1 MDSSTWLSTTS
12 LDLDLNLNLNS
23 IRLLDD
29 SPAPNTHHHHE
40 NVDDRETETHS
51 FTSGEGEVGSR
62 NNSPRDETSAL
73 IEELNRVN
81 AENKRLTE
89 MLKVVCENYNALR
102 RQFDCLSCIPP
113 PATPSSNDH
122 TVDAKKRK
130 SGTGQGS
137 NENNSESSSSEE
149 NFISSKK
156 QREETVVKAK
166 ITRVYVRTEAA
177 DSSLVVKDGYQW
189 RKYGQKV
196 TRDNPSPRAYFKC
209 SFAPSC
215 PVKKKVQ
222 RSVEDQTVVV
232 ATYEGEHNHP
242 QPCGNQDSPT
252 NNKSNMT
259 AMSIGSMPTPTTLNS
274 TAVPNTVTLDLT
286 KHKPAGAAATPTSA
300 AAATPR
306 INSPEFQSM
315 IVEQM
320 ASSLTR
326 DPNFTAAIAAA
337 VSGRF
342 LNQS

>member
-1 MDSSTWLSTTS
+1 
-12 LDLDLNLNLNS
+12 
-23 IRLLDD
+23 
-29 SPAPNTHHHHE
+29 
-40 NVDDRETETHS
+40 
-51 FTSGEGEVGSR
+51 
-62 NNSPRDETSAL
+62 
-73 IEELNRVN
+73 
-81 AENKRLTE
+81 

-102 RQFDCLSCIPP
+102 RQFDYISCIPP

-122 TVDAKKRK
+122 TVVAKKRK

-149 NFISSKK
+149 NFISSNK

-222 RSVEDQTVVV
+222 RSVEDRTVVV

-259 AMSIGSMPTPTTLNS
+259 AMSVGSMPTPTTLNS
-274 TAVPNTVTLDLT
+274 TATPNTVTLDLT
-286 KHKPAGAAATPTSA
+286 KHKPAGAAT
-300 AAATPR
+300 TPR
-306 INSPEFQSM
+306 INSPEFQSLM
-315 IVEQM
+315 VEQM

-326 DPNFTAAIAAA
+326 DPNFTAALAAA
-337 VSGRF
+337 ISGRF